1 MLPVSERIPYKPG
14 IHLERVFHD
23 DSIEAQDKFLLE
35 LFNKIFDQSG
45 AQRPIINGFPK
56 KAP

>member
-1 MLPVSERIPYKPG
+1 
-14 IHLERVFHD
+14 LERVFHD